1 MYSWKS
7 FDNVMVFTLYTSVSD
22 AYVPLVLDFIYDTY
36 VLPLGNRIMRVEK
49 IRDFIGEGLRFTIA
63 LEKGFIHVEVRAFK
77 ILEFTISWEGLID
90 KSLIDRVKEDLIIAV
105 RMFEDNFRRSS
116 IFLTFVENSSPIPER
131 FKAKTRV
138 IERIFTDSMILFFAV
153 FLVINM
159 IIFALSPFYAPII
172 IVLFQFCI
180 LLCSHKIIMKLG
192 DWKITSMSQNV
203 TVVQYHLFPDEYRM
217 VLDTIR
223 VKGRDWLYQV
233 KREIYERTLAQ
244 NRDLDP
250 KLIGDVLQRNGIFF
264 RPEDLQVKTINVY
277 RLVKEASE
285 EFNLPMPR
293 VVISNTIIPNA
304 AASGVGPRFGVVMIT
319 AGLLTALEEG
329 EVYAVVNH
337 ELSHLKG
344 RDPVILFAL
353 SAFEYLFRL
362 YVLLPI
368 APVLFFIPFLYFF
381 FIMSAIFFIGKFLEA
396 KSDLEAAIKT
406 RQPQLLAESLRKIGY
421 NRLRLERSPEFR
433 FESWLGWDPHP
444 PISFRINRLE
454 NLKDLDNIKHPL
466 LKSVSDVVKG
476 FIKSF

>member
-1 MYSWKS
+1 MYPWKS
-7 FDNVMVFTLYTSVSD
+7 LDNAMVFTVYTSVND
-22 AYVPLVLDFIYDTY
+22 AYVPLILDFIYDTY
-36 VLPLGNRIMRVEK
+36 VLPLGKRIIHVEK
-49 IRDFIGEGLRFTIA
+49 ARDFIGEFLRFTIA
-63 LEKGFIHVEVRAFK
+63 LENGFINVEVRAFK
-77 ILEFTISWEGLID
+77 ILEFTISWDGLVD
-90 KSLIDRVKEDLIIAV
+90 KSIVNRIREDLIIAV

-131 FKAKTRV
+131 FKARSRV
-138 IERIFTDSMILFFAV
+138 IERIFTDSMILFFAF

-159 IIFALSPFYAPII
+159 IIFAISPFYAPII

-192 DWKITSMSQNV
+192 DWKITAESQNV

-217 VLDTIR
+217 VLDMIR

-233 KREIYERTLAQ
+233 KHEIYEKTLAQ
-244 NRDLDP
+244 NRSLDLNV
-250 KLIGDVLQRNGIFF
+250 IADVLHKNGIFF
-264 RPEDLQVKTINVY
+264 RPEDLQIKTINIY

-304 AASGVGPRFGVVMIT
+304 AASGVGPKFGVVMIT
-319 AGLLTALEEG
+319 TGLLTTLEEG
-329 EVYAVVNH
+329 EIYAVINH

-368 APVLFFIPFLYFF
+368 APILFFIPFLYFF
-381 FIMSAIFFIGKFLEA
+381 FIMSAIFFVGKFLEA

-421 NRLRLERSPEFR
+421 NRLRLERSSEFR

-454 NLKDLDNIKHPL
+454 NLEDLDGIKHPL
-466 LKSVSDVVKG
+466 LRSISDVIKG

>member
-49 IRDFIGEGLRFTIA
+49 VRDFIGEGLRFTIS
-63 LEKGFIHVEVRAFK
+63 LENGFIHVEVRAFK

-116 IFLTFVENSSPIPER
+116 IFFTFVENSSPIPER

-138 IERIFTDSMILFFAV
+138 IERIFTDSMILFFVV
-153 FLVINM
+153 FLAINM
-159 IIFALSPFYAPII
+159 VIFALSPFYAPII

-192 DWKITSMSQNV
+192 DWRITDVSQNV
-203 TVVQYHLFPDEYRM
+203 TVVQYHLFPDEYRT
-217 VLDTIR
+217 VLDMIR
-223 VKGRDWLYQV
+223 VKGRDWLYQI
-233 KREIYERTLAQ
+233 KREIFERTLAQ
-244 NRDLDP
+244 SRGLDP
-250 KLIGDVLQRNGIFF
+250 NVIGDVLQRNGIFF
-264 RPEDLQVKTINVY
+264 RPEDLQIKTINVY

-304 AASGVGPRFGVVMIT
+304 AASGVGPSFGVVMIT

-368 APVLFFIPFLYFF
+368 APALFFIPFLYFF

-396 KSDLEAAIKT
+396 KSDLEAAVKT

-421 NRLRLERSPEFR
+421 NRLRLERSPGFK

-466 LKSVSDVVKG
+466 LKSISDVVKG
-476 FIKSF
+476 FIRSF